1 MLKILG
7 SFLVVIS
14 TLVII
19 DGFWLGLIAPNF
31 YKKHIGHLMAT
42 NPTWAA
48 AGLFYVVFIAGLL
61 YFVVRPLGVD
71 ASLIKIFLSGA
82 LFGLVTYATYD
93 LTNQATLKD
102 WPIIV
107 TIVDLAWGTFLTAS
121 VSTVSVV
128 VLRFLGWV

>member
-14 TLVII
+14 TLVLI

-71 ASLIKIFLSGA
+71 ASLLKIFLSGA
-82 LFGLVTYATYD
+82 LFGLATYATYD

>member
-71 ASLIKIFLSGA
+71 ASLLKIFLSGG

-121 VSTVSVV
+121 VSTVSVI
-128 VLRFLGWV
+128 VLRFFGWV

>member
-71 ASLIKIFLSGA
+71 ASLLKIFLSGG

-121 VSTVSVV
+121 VSTVSVI
-128 VLRFLGWV
+128 VLRFFRWV

>member
-1 MLKILG
+1 MLKIFG

-107 TIVDLAWGTFLTAS
+107 TIVDLVWGTFLTAS